1 MSSSRDHIKSTQTTP
16 HNFSGSSL
24 FANGLHRGPSRS
36 RTPNVHLEQ
45 SNASRTGIAPETE
58 PIAEDDAKTTLFKTL
73 YAQSET
79 RLSALFNEQLSS
91 SIDKIGGAGP
101 QGLHGKHVGEGEHEQ
116 LRGSVKKVG
125 RIIDEDDYD
134 DSEDE
139 DEESTANI
147 SPLKSKS
154 TGVSTVPRVSSPQK
168 VSGIPPSPALSGVHG
183 LASGKTSDDARRRLE
198 EDKKAIEDAAKRD
211 FQTLFYPIDND
222 RDAMIEQQK
231 LEESDRQVDVEMSGQ
246 GTAIA
251 TTAIEG
257 TLSQANL
264 GASSLVLK
272 HLIARIDAKRDQ
284 VQASDQE
291 LRNLMIEVKKNRS
304 KWYSEDKVGQEE
316 LYEAAEKVLSE
327 VKAITEHSQP
337 FLQRVN
343 KRDAPDYYN
352 KIKHPMDLS
361 TMTKK
366 LKAVQYKSK
375 QEFVGDLN
383 LIWQNCL
390 TYNTDPAHF
399 LRRHAVFMRK
409 ETEKLVPLIPDII
422 IRDRAEVEAE
432 ERRHNAEGDIDGAED
447 SDDEP
452 IISSRGRKAPG
463 KKAKKGTTTRKAP
476 TGAIEGTPG
485 AESKPPIHG
494 LMPNGTGTILR
505 HDILRA
511 DSDTAM
517 EGSQNGLSTPPP
529 GTVTPAGLNGV
540 TASAAVS
547 SQVDSM
553 EVDVY
558 GNSTNG
564 TGPLGGNQNDYED
577 PEYKIWKQVTKRDRA
592 LVTAERHKLFYGDR
606 INAEEPALL
615 RTKAGMKRWL
625 RQQREAEVDRVLGKR
640 KRDGDDDEDS
650 GPSGET
656 LAEGMEG
663 AMERVLPDYYDT
675 MAAIPDISKQLQWLE
690 DSDGQIAP
698 ASEVLLRIVPSG
710 IFTAPESVLT
720 KKLAANLRQM
730 QETRKVCTKIG
741 VVRQM
746 QLQSQMYQNQ
756 FQKYDPEP
764 FMEKDIEPH
773 VVSDS
778 GPVMANSVC
787 RAAMQRSVG
796 KIFYNAGF
804 EEYQPSA
811 LEAIT
816 DLASDYF
823 SKLASSLADYM
834 QKPKIT
840 LAIATPGTTE
850 PKVEWQAKHTIEECA
865 LQCLQD
871 NGIELESLESY
882 VKEDVDRLTG
892 KLGNLHDRMKSHLAD
907 LLRPALAADAGPDG
921 VNAFNDGSEQFIGG
935 DFAEDLDEDFFGFKD
950 LGLDKEFGLM
960 SLSVP
965 LHLLQNRMHN
975 AYQAQNISAII
986 TTSTTFPPPLPY
998 PPVTVETIRQE
1009 IGLVQNFYLAK
1020 LHANGDAPLVE
1031 DEDLPQKQRFPKP
1044 RLPPTGKISSPRKK
1058 PVREPG
1064 PGKGHP
1070 KKKMRMV
1077 EGEGW
1082 VRDVEADRREREKSE
1097 KEGKGISKNVVAG
1110 KATAKGKL
1118 GIADGIA
1125 IMERD
1130 ESRDAD
1136 GDPEEEE
1143 DGAKV
1148 NGLDRHNTKEK
1159 MNSAMKVNGIN
1170 GNSNSNDGGMMSP
1183 ESLEAI

>member
-1 MSSSRDHIKSTQTTP
+1 M
-16 HNFSGSSL
+16 GS
-24 FANGLHRGPSRS
+24 
-36 RTPNVHLEQ
+36 
-45 SNASRTGIAPETE
+45 APEADSV
-58 PIAEDDAKTTLFKTL
+58 AEDDLKSTLFRTL
-73 YAQSET
+73 YAQSKA
-79 RLSALFNEQLSS
+79 RLSAIFDGQFGALKDGIDWTSSQNRNKNQIGEEQHGQLKAPS
-91 SIDKIGGAGP
+91 KKAG
-101 QGLHGKHVGEGEHEQ
+101 
-116 LRGSVKKVG
+116 RT
-125 RIIDEDDYD
+125 IDEDDYD
-134 DSEDE
+134 DSEN
-139 DEESTANI
+139 EEEELIANV

-154 TGVSTVPRVSSPQK
+154 TGTSTVPRVSSPQK
-168 VSGIPPSPALSGVHG
+168 TPGIPPSPALSGVQG
-183 LASGKTSDDARRRLE
+183 SASGKTSDDVRKKLE

-211 FQTLFYPIDND
+211 FQTFFYPVDND
-222 RDAMIEQQK
+222 RDAMVEQQK

-246 GTAIA
+246 GTTA
-251 TTAIEG
+251 TTAAVEG

-375 QEFVGDLN
+375 HEFIGDLN

-409 ETEKLVPLIPDII
+409 ETEKLVPLIPDIV

-432 ERRHNAEGDIDGAED
+432 ERRHNAEGDMDGAED

-476 TGAIEGTPG
+476 TGATEGTCG
-485 AESKPPIHG
+485 AESKPLIHG
-494 LMPNGTGTILR
+494 LIHNGNGTNLR
-505 HDILRA
+505 HDMLRG

-529 GTVTPAGLNGV
+529 GTITPAGMNGI
-540 TASAAVS
+540 TTSAVAVS
-547 SQVDSM
+547 SQVDPI
-553 EVDVY
+553 ELDAY
-558 GNSTNG
+558 GNSANG
-564 TGPLGGNQNDYED
+564 IGSFSGNQNDYED

-592 LVTAERHKLFYGDR
+592 LVAAERHKLFQSDR

-625 RQQREAEVDRVLGKR
+625 RQQREAEIDGVLGKR
-640 KRDGDDDEDS
+640 KRDGDDDGES
-650 GPSGET
+650 APSGET

-663 AMERVLPDYYDT
+663 DVQRVLPDYYDT
-675 MAAIPDISKQLQWLE
+675 MAAIPDIPKQLQWLE
-690 DSDGQIAP
+690 DSDGQIVP
-698 ASEVLLRIVPSG
+698 ASEVLLRIVPLG
-710 IFTAPESVLT
+710 LFNAPESVLT

-741 VVRQM
+741 IVKQM

-778 GPVMANSVC
+778 GPIMANPVC
-787 RAAMQRSVG
+787 RAAMQRAVG

-823 SKLASSLADYM
+823 SKLAGSLADYM
-834 QKPKIT
+834 RSPKIAVT
-840 LAIATPGTTE
+840 VTSPGTIE
-850 PKVEWQAKHTIEECA
+850 PRVEWQAKRSVEECA

-882 VKEDVDRLTG
+882 AKDDVERLAG
-892 KLGNLHDRMKSHLAD
+892 KLNNLHERMKSHLAD

-935 DFAEDLDEDFFGFKD
+935 DFAEELDEDFFGFKD

-975 AYQAQNISAII
+975 AYQAQNTSATI
-986 TTSTTFPPPLPY
+986 TASNTFPPPLPY
-998 PPVTVETIRQE
+998 PPVTIESICQE

-1020 LHANGDAPLVE
+1020 LHANGNVPLVE

-1082 VRDVEADRREREKSE
+1082 VRDIEADRREREKSE
-1097 KEGKGISKNVVAG
+1097 KEGKRISKEAGAG
-1110 KATAKGKL
+1110 KAAIKGKL
-1118 GIADGIA
+1118 GVVNGGTT
-1125 IMERD
+1125 MERE

-1136 GDPEEEE
+1136 GDPDEEE
-1143 DGAKV
+1143 DAA
-1148 NGLDRHNTKEK
+1148 NENLDQQNTKEK
-1159 MNSAMKVNGIN
+1159 INSAKKINGIN
-1170 GNSNSNDGGMMSP
+1170 GDNGNTNTNDGGMMSP